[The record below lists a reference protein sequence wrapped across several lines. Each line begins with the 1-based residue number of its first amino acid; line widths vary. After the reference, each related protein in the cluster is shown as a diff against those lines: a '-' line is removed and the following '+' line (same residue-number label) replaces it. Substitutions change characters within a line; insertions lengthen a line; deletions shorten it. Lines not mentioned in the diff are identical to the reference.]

1 MLVSTSGELADVV
14 VLDHGDNRRKTRRVF
29 FFKSKFDRNPMLLCY
44 IINENTHIKETYL
57 VEQASRYTIKNN

>member
-1 MLVSTSGELADVV
+1 MLVSISGELADVV
-14 VLDHGDNRRKTRRVF
+14 VLHQGDNRRKTRI
-29 FFKSKFDRNPMLLCY
+29 DRNPMLLCY